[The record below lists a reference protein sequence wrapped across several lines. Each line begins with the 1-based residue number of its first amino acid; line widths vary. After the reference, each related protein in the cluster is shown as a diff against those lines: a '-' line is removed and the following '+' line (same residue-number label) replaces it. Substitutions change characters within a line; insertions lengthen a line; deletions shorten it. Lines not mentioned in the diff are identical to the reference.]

1 MHSVLGAF
9 GSILSTTKMI
19 MTKREA
25 QNEQAMEAMR
35 KTQIV
40 QNIKKKKKKEKEKKE
55 EKSLWWWGR
64 WLSTS

>member
-1 MHSVLGAF
+1 MLSVLGAF
-9 GSILSTTKMI
+9 DSILSTTKTI

-25 QNEQAMEAMR
+25 QNEQATEAMR
-35 KTQIV
+35 KTQMV
-40 QNIKKKKKKEKEKKE
+40 QNIQKREGGGGRKK